1 MLRLRKIF
9 IWIMSISVCSAT
21 NIITIDDEKD
31 CYLHRSIQLNE
42 NNHEADLSE
51 LLEKKDI
58 SIGQKKY
65 GLVIHTALRAA
76 ILNNI
81 ISKEDLEGT
90 FESIKMNVQDD
101 EVIGYSLKLYKNK
114 IIVEPFLGDNA
125 K

>member
-1 MLRLRKIF
+1 MLSLHKIF
-9 IWIMSISVCSAT
+9 IGIMSISACSAT
-21 NIITIDDEKD
+21 NIGTIDDEND
-31 CYLHRSIQLNE
+31 CYLQSSIHLNGYNDE
-42 NNHEADLSE
+42 VDLSE

-58 SIGQKKY
+58 SIGHKKY
-65 GLVIHTALRAA
+65 GLVIHTALRTA

-81 ISKEDLEGT
+81 ISKEDLEGA